1 MKIATTNTNFGL
13 KKSLYNKIINIGYYA
28 SLFTFPTLMVII
40 GINLWLSNKSEE
52 AREWVDHTHQ
62 VKASLYQVLLELK
75 AAETGQRG
83 YLLTEDKSYLE
94 PYNQSIARLDKI
106 ITSLQVLTLDNF
118 KQQNSLKKL
127 ISLIDKKLSKL
138 EETIF
143 LTTTQDREAALDL
156 VMSGKGQML
165 MQHLSQIIKAMLN
178 EESALLID
186 RHQALN
192 TNKKFVT
199 RSKLI
204 GTIVLILVWVLTFF
218 YIRTLFFQQAKS
230 DEILV
235 LVNEELAFQNQ
246 EKDKRT
252 AQLTLAASVFTHA
265 VEGIV
270 ITDAESIVIDVNSKF
285 VDVTGYSYQ
294 EVVGQASYFFQTDRH
309 PPEFYSTMWQVIN
322 TTGQW
327 TGEILSR
334 RKNGEKYIAG
344 INISAVKDA
353 VGKVSHYVALFSD
366 ITLQRD
372 HQYQLEQMA
381 HFDAL
386 TKLPNRTLLADR
398 LNQAILQCQR
408 HHNSLAV
415 IFMDLDGFKEVN
427 DSYGHAVG
435 DELLIIVSGRMSD
448 ALREVDT
455 LARFGG
461 DEFVAILSDL
471 VNAEDYKMVL
481 ARLLR
486 AASEPITV
494 GDLVLKLSVSIGVTL
509 YPQNDADAEILI
521 RHADQ
526 AMYMA
531 KKAGK
536 NCYHLFD
543 SALDDAVNLKLENI
557 SHIRT
562 ALNKHEFVLYYQ
574 PKVNMSTG
582 KVVGVEALIRWQHP
596 VRGLVPPLDFLPL
609 IEKHV
614 ISLEIGEWV
623 IDTALS
629 QISQWQTIG
638 ITFPISVNISAY
650 QLQQT
655 DFIERLATLLAAH
668 PDVSPHL
675 LELEILET
683 SAFSDINYVI
693 ATMKACLELG
703 VQFALDDFGTGYS
716 SLTYLK
722 RLPASVIKIDQ
733 SFVRDMLTDPDDL
746 AIVMGVVSLA
756 KAFEL
761 EVIAE
766 GVETLE
772 HGTELLQ
779 LGCKLA
785 QGYGISRPMPSS
797 DIPTWLDSWQ
807 QDRAWLA

>member
-1 MKIATTNTNFGL
+1 MKIATPNTNSRL
-13 KKSLYNKIINIGYYA
+13 KKSSYIKIKNIGYYA
-28 SLFTFPTLMVII
+28 SLFIFPTLMVII
-40 GINLWLSNKSEE
+40 GINLWLNNKSEE
-52 AREWVDHTHQ
+52 AREWVDQ
-62 VKASLYQVLLELK
+62 SEKVKASLYQVLLSLK

-94 PYNQSIARLDKI
+94 PYTHSIARLDKI
-106 ITSLQVLTLDNF
+106 VTSLQVLTLKNL
-118 KQQNSLKKL
+118 KQQNSLKK
-127 ISLIDKKLSKL
+127 IKPLIDEKLSELKK
-138 EETIF
+138 TIF
-143 LTTTQDREAALDL
+143 LITTQDREAGLGI
-156 VMSGKGQML
+156 VMSGKGQRL
-165 MQHLSQIIKAMLN
+165 MEQLNQIIEAMLN
-178 EESALLID
+178 EESLLLID
-186 RHQALN
+186 RNHALN
-192 TNKKFVT
+192 SNQKFVIWT
-199 RSKLI
+199 QLI
-204 GTIVLILVWVLTFF
+204 GSILLILIWAL
-218 YIRTLFFQQAKS
+218 TLFHVRKLLFQQAKS

-235 LVNEELAFQNQ
+235 LLNEELAFQNQ

-265 VEGIV
+265 VEAIV
-270 ITDAESIVIDVNSKF
+270 ITDAENIVIDVNSTF

-327 TGEILSR
+327 AGEILSR
-334 RKNGEKYIAG
+334 RQNGEKYIAG

-353 VGKVSHYVALFSD
+353 VGKVSHYVGLFSD

-372 HQYQLEQMA
+372 YQYQLEQMA

-398 LNQAILQCQR
+398 LNQAMLQCQR
-408 HHNSLAV
+408 HYNSLAV

-509 YPQNDADAEILI
+509 YPQNDADADILI

-557 SHIRT
+557 SYIRT

-582 KVVGVEALIRWQHP
+582 EVVGVEALIRWQHP

-609 IEKHV
+609 IEKHA

-629 QISQWQTIG
+629 QISQWQSIG
-638 ITFPISVNISAY
+638 ITLPISVNISAY

-655 DFIERLATLLAAH
+655 DFVERLATLLAAY
-668 PDVSPHL
+668 PEVSPHL

-703 VQFALDDFGTGYS
+703 VEFALDDFGTGYS

-733 SFVRDMLTDPDDL
+733 SFVRDMLTDSDDL

-785 QGYGISRPMPSS
+785 QGYGISRPMPLI

-807 QDRAWLA
+807 QDSAWLA